1 MNSHLK
7 ILGLIPARGGSKGI
21 PGKNIKPLNG
31 LPLLQY
37 TFQSVSDSQ
46 LLSKTILSSDD
57 DEIIAVAKNIGLQVP
72 FVRPSDLALDNSP
85 TLPVI
90 LHAIDFLEIKG
101 EYFDAVCLLQTT
113 TPFRSKGLIDR
124 AIQTFIDSGADA
136 LISVLEVPHEY
147 NPHWVFE
154 KYENELLRISTGEKQ
169 IIPRRQDLPPAFIRD
184 GAIYIT
190 KTSVLKEQR
199 SLFGDSLA
207 YIKNDAAFHVNLD
220 TLKDWEEAE
229 RMVLQYNSSLLE

>member
-1 MNSHLK
+1 MNSNSK

-37 TFQSVSDSQ
+37 TFQSALESQ

-57 DEIIAVAKNIGLQVP
+57 VEIITVAQKIGLEVP

-90 LHAIDFLEIKG
+90 LHAIDFLEVKG

-113 TPFRSKGLIDR
+113 TPFRSKGFIDK
-124 AIQTFIDSGADA
+124 AIRTFIDSGADA
-136 LISVLEVPHEY
+136 LISVLEVPHQY

-154 KYENELLRISTGEKQ
+154 KNEKELLRIATGEKQ
-169 IIPRRQDLPPAFIRD
+169 IISRRQELPPAFIRD

-190 KTSVLKEQR
+190 KTKVIKEQR
-199 SLFGDSLA
+199 SLYGDTLA
-207 YIKNDAAFHVNLD
+207 YIKSDSALHVNLD
-220 TLKDWEEAE
+220 TLKDWKEAE
-229 RMVLQYNSSLLE
+229 NGIKMLNKE

>member
-1 MNSHLK
+1 MNLNPK

-37 TFQSVSDSQ
+37 TFQSASGSK
-46 LLSKTILSSDD
+46 LLSRIILSSDN
-57 DEIIAVAKNIGLQVP
+57 DEIIAVAKKIGIEIP
-72 FVRPSDLALDNSP
+72 FVRPAYLALDNSP

-90 LHAIDFLEIKG
+90 LHAIDFLEAEG

-113 TPFRSKGLIDR
+113 TPFRSKGFVDK
-124 AIQTFIDSGADA
+124 AIQTFIESGADA

-154 KYENELLRISTGEKQ
+154 KNEDNLLHIATGEKQ
-169 IIPRRQDLPPAFIRD
+169 LITRRQELPKSFIRD
-184 GAIYIT
+184 GAIYVT

-199 SLFGDSLA
+199 SLYGNSLT
-207 YIKNDAAFHVNLD
+207 YIESDAKFHINLD
-220 TLKDWEEAE
+220 TLQDWAEAE
-229 RMVLQYNSSLLE
+229 KMVLQYNS

>member
-1 MNSHLK
+1 MYVNSNLK

-21 PGKNIKPLNG
+21 PGKNIKQLNG

-37 TFQSVSDSQ
+37 TFQSALESQ

-57 DEIIAVAKNIGLQVP
+57 DEIIAVAKKIGLEIP
-72 FVRPSDLALDNSP
+72 FVCPSELALDNSP
-85 TLPVI
+85 TLPTV
-90 LHAIDFLEIKG
+90 LHAIDFLEAKG

-113 TPFRSKGLIDR
+113 TPFRSKGFVDR
-124 AIQTFIDSGADA
+124 AIQIFINSGADA
-136 LISVLEVPHEY
+136 LISVLEVPHQY

-154 KYENELLRISTGEKQ
+154 KNEKELLRISTGEKQ
-169 IIPRRQDLPPAFIRD
+169 IIPRRQELPPAFIRD

-190 KTSVLKEQR
+190 KVKVLKKQR
-199 SLFGDSLA
+199 SLYGESLA
-207 YIKNDAAFHVNLD
+207 YIKSDPAFHVNLD

-229 RMVLQYNSSLLE
+229 KIVLQYSS

>member
-1 MNSHLK
+1 MNSNPR

-37 TFQSVSDSQ
+37 TFQSASDSK
-46 LLSKTILSSDD
+46 LLTKTILSSDD
-57 DEIIAVAKNIGLQVP
+57 DEVIAVAKNIGLEVP

-90 LHAIDFLEIKG
+90 LHAIDFLEAEG

-113 TPFRSKGLIDR
+113 TPFRSKGFVDK
-124 AIQTFIDSGADA
+124 AIKTFIDSGADA
-136 LISVLEVPHEY
+136 LVSVLVVPHEY

-154 KYENELLRISTGEKQ
+154 NNEDNLLRIATGEKE
-169 IIPRRQDLPPAFIRD
+169 IITRRQELPPAYIRD

-190 KTSVLKEQR
+190 KTSVLKEQN
-199 SLFGDSLA
+199 SLYGNSLA
-207 YIKNDAAFHVNLD
+207 YIKSDAAFHVNLD
-220 TLKDWEEAE
+220 TLQDWAEAE
-229 RMVLQYNSSLLE
+229 KMVLQYNTLK